1 MTDDKN
7 SSAHEHQGKKV
18 VRDNGILG
26 SIYGMAFIGAAVY
39 YIQHAATFWE
49 GVLGF
54 IKALFWPAM
63 LMYKLLEF
71 LKM

>member
-1 MTDDKN
+1 MK
-7 SSAHEHQGKKV
+7 
-18 VRDNGILG
+18 RDGIWG

-39 YIQHAATFWE
+39 FIQHAGSFWE

-54 IKALFWPAM
+54 FKALFWPAM
-63 LMYKLLEF
+63 LMYKLLEY